1 MQGQRSMTESSEH
14 GFFEGDRVVATAR
27 PGFPPGTVIKRMDR
41 GFLLVRWDGDVL
53 ETAHH
58 LELTKVDYGA

>member
-1 MQGQRSMTESSEH
+1 MTDSSEH
-14 GFFEGDRVVATAR
+14 GFFEGDRVSAAAR
-27 PGFPPGTVIKRMDR
+27 PGFPLGTVVKRMDR

-58 LELTKVDYGA
+58 LELTKVESKPD

>member
-1 MQGQRSMTESSEH
+1 MTDASAH
-14 GFFEGDRVVATAR
+14 GFAEGDRVAAISR
-27 PGFPPGTVIKRMDR
+27 PGFPPGTVIRIMDL

-58 LELTKVDYGA
+58 LELMKQDHRGA

>member
-1 MQGQRSMTESSEH
+1 MSEQSMH
-14 GFFEGDRVVATAR
+14 AFAEGDRVCAISR
-27 PGFPPGTVIKRMDR
+27 PGFPPGTVIKLMDR

-58 LELTKVDYGA
+58 RELTKADSLNR